1 MTNVRCC
8 LSWRY
13 HAVAMM
19 KMLMENTICTTKS
32 RALSFDR
39 KWRPLLLL
47 PSQYLPV
54 HWELFHL
61 IFYKQGLHAALE
73 VVICEATTPVE
84 EGGQKGTMI
93 SQGAFTELSTV
104 HQSLYKNQRQIIK
117 VMHTKIQKQSC
128 SFSATIPACVSLR
141 RALQHFLCPCP
152 RDVCGYLCVKCLV
165 LVALCTT
172 DDSDTSS

>member
-1 MTNVRCC
+1 MTNVCCC

-32 RALSFDR
+32 RALSIDR

-84 EGGQKGTMI
+84 KQKGTMI
-93 SQGAFTELSTV
+93 SQGAFAELLSF
-104 HQSLYKNQRQIIK
+104 HQSLYRNQKQIIK
-117 VMHTKIQKQSC
+117 IMHTKIQKQSC
-128 SFSATIPACVSLR
+128 SFRPPSQLVCPSAELCSTSCVR
-141 RALQHFLCPCP
+141 
-152 RDVCGYLCVKCLV
+152 V
-165 LVALCTT
+165 LVMCVWVWNVWFW
-172 DDSDTSS
+172 